1 MDWDLT
7 SYFKTFGDE
16 AFVAFKES
24 LAAET
29 SAINILL
36 TQLMEP
42 AVSDLEALTTS
53 IERFEALTA
62 NISHL
67 SSYISCLVAGD
78 ASNEEW
84 AAEEANLSQISAAS
98 TKLQNKLMI
107 LVGRLDEEAFA
118 RLAQLESL
126 NGCSYALQRLRT
138 LSKQRMS
145 LAEEELAADLGVNGI
160 SAWSRL
166 YFNTVSNLRFT
177 YDHPEKGPTTAPL
190 SQLNS
195 LLASPD
201 RALRKAASVGSAKVL
216 KENQQIFSAALNSIS
231 GTRLELNKRRRIEH
245 FLEPGLFQSGI
256 EKETLDALM
265 GAIEKK
271 VDFARDVFRFRN
283 QAMKIQDP
291 GWVDLRAA
299 LPLDG
304 ANPNWSEGVQLVSK
318 AFNASYPDMGRFFD
332 EMIDKQ
338 WIDHSPRASKR
349 PGGFCTTSRLS
360 GESRIFMNYEDTLND
375 VMTLAHEAGH
385 AWHSRILKNT
395 RPMANSYPMT
405 LAETASTFAERI
417 LTKGILS
424 DPETDDLTQL
434 VLLDAEIEHMLAF
447 LLDLP
452 VRFRFEE
459 AVYSKRPTSTLSASE
474 LCKLMADTQHRFFGD
489 TFSED
494 SPDPWFWAS
503 KMHFY
508 IASVQFYNYPYVFG
522 YLLSQAFLEAMRMD
536 HGKGIS
542 AFERFLEFSGRRSCE
557 ALIMETLNEDITQ
570 EAFWGRMIDGLGENF
585 SRYQALLNRI
595 LPQ

>member
-29 SAINILL
+29 SAIDVLL

-42 AVSDLEALTTS
+42 AVPDLEALTTS

-126 NGCSYALQRLRT
+126 NGCRYALQRLRT

-201 RALRKAASVGSAKVL
+201 RALRKAAILGSAKVL

-231 GTRLELNKRRRIEH
+231 GTRLELNKRRGIEH

-332 EMIDKQ
+332 EMIYKQ

-557 ALIMETLNEDITQ
+557 ALVMETLNEDITQ

>member
-16 AFVAFKES
+16 AFVAFKET

-29 SAINILL
+29 SAIDHLL
-36 TQLMEP
+36 TELMGS
-42 AVSDLEALTTS
+42 AVPDLEALATS

-84 AAEEANLSQISAAS
+84 AAEEANLSPISAAS

-107 LVGRLDEEAFA
+107 LVGRLDEDTFT
-118 RLAQLESL
+118 RLTQLESL
-126 NGCSYALQRLRT
+126 DGGSYPLQRLRT
-138 LSKQRMS
+138 RSKQRMS

-177 YDHPEKGPTTAPL
+177 YDHPEKGPTKAPL

-201 RALRKAASVGSAKVL
+201 RALRKAASAGSAKIL
-216 KENQQIFSAALNSIS
+216 KDNQQIFSAALNSIS
-231 GTRLELNKRRRIEH
+231 GTRIELNKRRGIEH

-256 EKETLDALM
+256 RKETLDALM

-332 EMIDKQ
+332 EMIGKR

-424 DPETDDLTQL
+424 DPETDELTQL

-522 YLLSQAFLEAMRMD
+522 YLLSQAFLKAMQMD

-557 ALIMETLNEDITQ
+557 ALVMETLNEDITQ

-585 SRYQALLNRI
+585 SKYQALLSRV